1 MWQTADFPQPLSED
15 TQLKN
20 HDDPGNKSRFY
31 VLRRSAGEKNCN
43 PYNTHQLKA
52 WKANIDIQFIG
63 SVYGTAAY
71 VCSYM
76 CKSESEEVR
85 KAIRDALESLPPQ
98 ASTRKRL
105 SKIGNTM
112 LTHRELSAQE
122 AAYRLCHLPLKEN
135 SRKVVFLN
143 TARQEK
149 RTRLLKSR
157 SELLELEDDSSDI
170 FAPGFFDRY
179 ASRPDTPE
187 FESITLGH
195 FAVWYDVDTQGVGKA
210 GYGPVQPRN
219 QLQNDMG

>member
-1 MWQTADFPQPLSED
+1 M
-15 TQLKN
+15 
-20 HDDPGNKSRFY
+20 
-31 VLRRSAGEKNCN
+31 
-43 PYNTHQLKA
+43 
-52 WKANIDIQFIG
+52 DIQLIG
-63 SVYGTAAY
+63 SVYGTGAY

-85 KAIRDALESLPPQ
+85 NVIQDASEILPPQ

-112 LTHRELSAQE
+112 LTHHELSAQE

-143 TARQEK
+143 TTTPEK

-170 FAPGFFDRY
+170 FAPSIFDRY
-179 ASRPDTPE
+179 ASRLDTPE
-187 FESITLGH
+187 
-195 FAVWYDVDTQGVGKA
+195 FAVWYDVDT
-210 GYGPVQPRN
+210 
-219 QLQNDMG
+219 